1 MHVVVIT
8 GMSGGGKTEALRA
21 VEDLGIFCVDNL
33 PIPLV
38 GQFVDLLGRTGEVSR
53 VALVVD
59 VRGGEFLAGFDSVF
73 EAMRLSGHSLEVI
86 FFDAD
91 DAVLVRR
98 FSETRRRHPLD
109 KGDLRAGLAEERRLL
124 APLRATAD
132 LVLDTSNIT
141 VHELRRRLRQIYA
154 GDDATLRV
162 SLLSFGY
169 KYGVPPEA
177 DLVFDVRFLPNPYFV
192 EELRPLSGVDERVS
206 SFVLAD
212 TEAQTFLERVSGLLV
227 FLLPLYEREGKAYL
241 TVAVG
246 CTGGRHRSVAITE
259 AMRERL
265 GVEAGRVAVRHRD
278 VERA

>member
-21 VEDLGIFCVDNL
+21 VEDLGVFCVDNL

-38 GQFVDLLGRTGEVSR
+38 AQFVDLLGRTGEVSR

-59 VRGGEFLAGFDSVF
+59 ARGGEFLAGFDSVF
-73 EAMRLSGHSLEVI
+73 EAIRAAGHGLEVL
-86 FFDAD
+86 FFDAE

-109 KGDLRAGLAEERRLL
+109 KGDLRAGLAEERLL
-124 APLRATAD
+124 LHPLRAAAT
-132 LVLDTSNIT
+132 LVLDTSRLT
-141 VHELRRRLRQIYA
+141 VHELRRRLRQSYA
-154 GDDATLRV
+154 GEDTGLRV

-169 KYGVPPEA
+169 KHGVPPEA
-177 DLVFDVRFLPNPYFV
+177 DLVFDVRFLRNPYFV
-192 EELRPLSGVDERVS
+192 DTLRALSGVDDRVS
-206 SFVLAD
+206 SFVLAEA
-212 TEAQTFLERVSGLLV
+212 EAQTFLERVANLLE

-259 AMRERL
+259 ALRQRL
-265 GVEAGRVAVRHRD
+265 GATEARVAVRHRD
-278 VERA
+278 MERP